1 MNIISLIDIIG
12 TVVFAISGSLS
23 AIDKKMDVF
32 GAAVIAFLTALGG
45 GPIRDILLGATPV
58 GWIQT
63 PNYLFYVLVGL
74 VFSLLFKTIVIRL
87 KRTLFLFDTIGI
99 AVFTILGI
107 EKTLSFGLSPAIAV
121 VMGMVS
127 AVFGGVLRDIASN
140 DIPLI
145 FRKEIYA
152 LVCVVAGLLYVFALK
167 PLLLPADFSIWITIA
182 FVIVAR
188 TIIVKYNVSLPSL
201 VN

>member
-1 MNIISLIDIIG
+1 MSLIPILDIIG
-12 TVVFAISGSLS
+12 TVVFAMSGALS
-23 AIDKKMDVF
+23 AIDKKMDIF

-45 GPIRDILLGATPV
+45 GTIRDTLLGATPV
-58 GWIQT
+58 GWMQT
-63 PNYLFYVLVGL
+63 PDYLLYVLAGL
-74 VFSLLFKTIVIRL
+74 VISILFNSVILRL
-87 KRTLFLFDTIGI
+87 RKTLFLFDTIGI

-107 EKTLSFGLSPAIAV
+107 EKTLSFGLHPFVAV

-152 LVCVVAGLLYVFALK
+152 LVCIVAGLLYVFILK
-167 PLLLPADFSIWITIA
+167 QLPLPESLTILVTVS
-182 FVIVAR
+182 FVIAVR
-188 TIIVKYNVSLPSL
+188 IFIVKYNISLPPL
-201 VN
+201 IK

>member
-1 MNIISLIDIIG
+1 MSIILILDIVG
-12 TVVFAISGSLS
+12 TIVFAISGALS
-23 AIDKKMDVF
+23 AIDKRMDYF

-45 GPIRDILLGATPV
+45 GTIRDILLGATPV
-58 GWIQT
+58 GWMQT
-63 PNYLFYVLVGL
+63 PNYLIYVLIGL
-74 VFSLLFKTIVIRL
+74 VLSIAFKNVVL
-87 KRTLFLFDTIGI
+87 KLRRTLFLFDTIGI

-107 EKTLSFGLSPAIAV
+107 EKTLSFGLSPLVAV

-152 LVCVVAGLLYVFALK
+152 LVCVVAGLLYALILK
-167 PLLLPADFSIWITIA
+167 QMAIPESLAIWITVT
-182 FVIVAR
+182 FVIVTR
-188 TIIVKYNVSLPSL
+188 SLIVKYNISLPAL
-201 VN
+201 MK

>member
-1 MNIISLIDIIG
+1 MSIILILDIVG
-12 TVVFAISGSLS
+12 TIVFAISGALS
-23 AIDKKMDVF
+23 AIDKRMDFF

-45 GPIRDILLGATPV
+45 GTIRDILLGATPV
-58 GWIQT
+58 GWMQT
-63 PNYLFYVLVGL
+63 PNYLVYVLIGL
-74 VFSLLFKTIVIRL
+74 VLSIAFKNVVL
-87 KRTLFLFDTIGI
+87 KLRRTLFLFDTIGI

-107 EKTLSFGLSPAIAV
+107 EKTLSFGLSPLVAV

-152 LVCVVAGLLYVFALK
+152 LVCVVAGLLYALILK
-167 PLLLPADFSIWITIA
+167 QMAIPESLAIWITVA
-182 FVIVAR
+182 FVIVTR
-188 TIIVKYNVSLPSL
+188 SLIVKYNISLPAL
-201 VN
+201 MK

>member
-45 GPIRDILLGATPV
+45 GTIRDILLGATPV
-58 GWIQT
+58 GWMQT
-63 PNYLFYVLVGL
+63 PSYLLYVLLGL
-74 VFSLLFKTIVIRL
+74 VFSLVFKKQVLKL

-107 EKTLSFGLSPAIAV
+107 EKTLSFGLSPYIAV

-140 DIPLI
+140 HIPLI

-152 LVCVVAGLLYVFALK
+152 LVCVVAGFLYVFVLK
-167 PLLLPADFSIWITIA
+167 STGLSQDFSIWITVV
-182 FVIVAR
+182 FVIVVR
-188 TIIVKYNVSLPSL
+188 TLIVKFNVTLPAL
-201 VN
+201 EN

>member
-1 MNIISLIDIIG
+1 MSIILILDIVG
-12 TVVFAISGSLS
+12 TIVFAISGALS
-23 AIDKKMDVF
+23 AIDKRMDFF

-45 GPIRDILLGATPV
+45 GTIRDILLGATPV
-58 GWIQT
+58 GWMQT
-63 PNYLFYVLVGL
+63 PNYLVYVLIGL
-74 VFSLLFKTIVIRL
+74 VLSIAFKNVVL
-87 KRTLFLFDTIGI
+87 KLRRTLFLFDTIGI

-107 EKTLSFGLSPAIAV
+107 EKTLSFGLSPLVAV

-152 LVCVVAGLLYVFALK
+152 LVCVVAGLLYALILK
-167 PLLLPADFSIWITIA
+167 QMAIHESLAIWITVA
-182 FVIVAR
+182 FVIVTR
-188 TIIVKYNVSLPSL
+188 SLIVKYNISLPAL
-201 VN
+201 MK